1 MSNHAPLRTLA
12 VAGGLVLAAASLGAC
27 GSSSSSKS
35 GTGKSGSSQ
44 GSTPAVQTLNVG
56 QISKSVAFFP
66 LYVAQKEGYFSA
78 ENLNVPSPPLL
89 GTGAK
94 VAAALVGGSIDVG
107 AGVMTDAFNL
117 ANAGQSPKLVADL
130 VNSYYVDIIVANNFS
145 GPPATAPVDSR
156 IQALVGKKIGITGPG
171 SGTQALVDYLF
182 HLVGK
187 DASTQATLVN
197 LGSGNSAAV
206 DALKSHEVDALAFFQ
221 PVGQLAEALHVGQ
234 IYISPAKGDVPG
246 LAGATNGT
254 VYTTA
259 SKASSKKSAIEA
271 FIRAIAK
278 AEQYIHTTGDSTL
291 VPVLQS
297 YDTGLSTAV
306 ATSLIGVLKSEIPA
320 SPSFNEA
327 GYQAEVKVNTAG
339 GLIKTAPSYNTLVDA
354 SLIQSALGSKG

>member
-1 MSNHAPLRTLA
+1 MSNHARLRGASL
-12 VAGGLVLAAASLGAC
+12 AGGLALIAASVGAC
-27 GSSSSSKS
+27 GSSSTASTTGTNVTSK
-35 GTGKSGSSQ
+35 GTN
-44 GSTPAVQTLNVG
+44 PPVQTLNVG

-66 LYVAQKEGYFSA
+66 VYVAQKEGYFSA
-78 ENLNVPSPPLL
+78 EHLTVPNPPLL

-117 ANAGQSPKLVADL
+117 ANAGQSPKLIADL
-130 VNSYYVDIIVANNFS
+130 VNSYYVDIIVGTNFA
-145 GPPATAPVDSR
+145 GAPATAPVDSR

-171 SGTQALVDYLF
+171 SGTQALIDYLF
-182 HLVGK
+182 HLIGK

-197 LGSGNSAAV
+197 LGSSNSAAV

-234 IYISPAKGDVPG
+234 IYISPTNGDVPG

-259 SKASSKKSAIEA
+259 SKASSKKPAIEA
-271 FIRAIAK
+271 FIRAIAE
-278 AEQYIHTTGDSTL
+278 AEQYIHTTSDSAL

-306 ATSLIGVLKSEIPA
+306 ATSLVGVLKSEIPA
-320 SPSFNEA
+320 SPAFNQA

-339 GLIKTAPSYNTLVDA
+339 GLVKTAPSYGSLVDT
-354 SLIQSALGSKG
+354 SLIQSALGSQG